1 MRTRIGPLS
10 VAGKEMLNTL
20 VDKGKLVMLADTE
33 TGL

>member
-1 MRTRIGPLS
+1 MGPLS
-10 VAGKEMLNTL
+10 VAGKEMLNIL